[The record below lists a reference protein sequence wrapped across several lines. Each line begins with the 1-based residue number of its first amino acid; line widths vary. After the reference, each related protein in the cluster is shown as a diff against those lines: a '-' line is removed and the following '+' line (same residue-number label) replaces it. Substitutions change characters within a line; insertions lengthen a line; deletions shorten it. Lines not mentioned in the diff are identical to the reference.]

1 MARCGSLTTLLG
13 LRAVSA
19 PYLDETGVVCQR
31 ALPGS
36 HGASLLYFAGMNP
49 PVAPARE
56 PQSAGAVLMVRPARF
71 AFNPQTAASNAFQSP
86 SDLQSGDSA
95 AVQESALREFDGL
108 AGKLLHAGV
117 AVIAAEDTPSPA
129 KPDAV
134 FPNNW
139 VSFHHD
145 GTVVLYP
152 MLAANRRWERREEL
166 IQQVTRE
173 GGFRITQTVDL
184 SYRENQ
190 GKFLEGTGS
199 LVLDRTQ
206 RVAYAAL
213 SPRTDLDVLGEF
225 AQQLDYDLVT
235 FDAFDTNTKPVYHT
249 NVLMAV
255 GSRFAVL
262 CGETLGDRGHRSAV
276 TEKLR
281 ATGHEVL
288 EISMSQMF
296 RFAGNILE
304 LSPAS
309 GAVIAMSTT
318 AWNGFDSAQRRIL
331 ERHGSIVAADI
342 PVIEGLGGGGVRCM
356 LAEIHLPKR

>member
-1 MARCGSLTTLLG
+1 M
-13 LRAVSA
+13 LRAGPACYS
-19 PYLDETGVVCQR
+19 
-31 ALPGS
+31 
-36 HGASLLYFAGMNP
+36 FAAMNP
-49 PVAPARE
+49 TVTPPRE
-56 PQSAGAVLMVRPARF
+56 PQTAGAVFMVRPARF

-86 SDLQSGDSA
+86 SRLQTGDPVA
-95 AVQESALREFDGL
+95 AQESALREFDGL
-108 AGKLLHAGV
+108 AHQLVRAGV
-117 AVIAAEDTPSPA
+117 EVIAADDTPSPV

-139 VSFHHD
+139 VSFHRD

-152 MLAANRRWERREEL
+152 MLAANRRCERREEL
-166 IQQVTRE
+166 VHQVARAGFRVTR
-173 GGFRITQTVDL
+173 TVDL
-184 SYRENQ
+184 SYREPQ

-199 LVLDRTQ
+199 LVLDRAE

-235 FDAFDTNTKPVYHT
+235 FDAFDTAGKPVYHT
-249 NVLMAV
+249 NVLMAI
-255 GSRFAVL
+255 GSHFAVL
-262 CGETLGDRGHRSAV
+262 CGEAINDRLHRGAV

-288 EISMSQMF
+288 ALSMSQMH

-304 LSPAS
+304 LSAAS

-318 AWNGFDSAQRRIL
+318 AWNSFDAPQRRIL
-331 ERHGSIVAADI
+331 EGYGSVVAADI
-342 PVIEGLGGGGVRCM
+342 PAIEGLGGGGVRCM
-356 LAEIHLPKR
+356 LAEIHLPRRGGA

>member
-1 MARCGSLTTLLG
+1 MK
-13 LRAVSA
+13 
-19 PYLDETGVVCQR
+19 
-31 ALPGS
+31 PGWS
-36 HGASLLYFAGMNP
+36 VNGQCRVPACYSFGGMNP

-86 SDLQSGDSA
+86 SQRQSGVSA
-95 AVQESALREFDGL
+95 AEESALREFDGL

-117 AVIAAEDTPSPA
+117 AVIAAEDSPSPV

-139 VSFHHD
+139 VSFHRD

-166 IQQVTRE
+166 IQQVTRD
-173 GGFRITQTVDL
+173 GGFRVTRTVDL
-184 SYRENQ
+184 SYREDQ

-199 LVLDRTQ
+199 LVLDRAQ

-235 FDAFDTNTKPVYHT
+235 FDAFDPRGKPVYHT

-262 CGETLGDRGHRSAV
+262 CGEAISDRGHRGAV

-288 EISMSQMF
+288 EISISQMT

-304 LSPAS
+304 LAPAS
-309 GAVIAMSTT
+309 GTIIALSTT
-318 AWNGFDSAQRRIL
+318 AWNSFDPAQRRVL
-331 ERHGSIVAADI
+331 EGHGSVVAADI
-342 PVIEGLGGGGVRCM
+342 PVIETLGGGGVRCM

>member
-1 MARCGSLTTLLG
+1 MKPTWSVNGQCRVPPCYSFT
-13 LRAVSA
+13 
-19 PYLDETGVVCQR
+19 
-31 ALPGS
+31 
-36 HGASLLYFAGMNP
+36 GMNP

-71 AFNPQTAASNAFQSP
+71 AFNPQTAASNTFQSP
-86 SDLQSGDSA
+86 SQLQSGVSA
-95 AVQESALREFDGL
+95 AEKSALREFDGL
-108 AGKLLHAGV
+108 AGKLVHAGV
-117 AVIAAEDTPSPA
+117 AVIAAEDTPSPV

-139 VSFHHD
+139 VSFHRD

-152 MLAANRRWERREEL
+152 MLAVNRRWERREEL
-166 IQQVTRE
+166 IQQVTRD

-184 SYRENQ
+184 SYREEQ
-190 GKFLEGTGS
+190 GKYLEGTGS
-199 LVLDRTQ
+199 LVLDRAE

-235 FDAFDTNTKPVYHT
+235 FDAFDPGGKPVYHT

-262 CGETLGDRGHRSAV
+262 CGEAITDRGHRGAV

-288 EISMSQMF
+288 EISMSQMT

-304 LSPAS
+304 LAPAS
-309 GAVIAMSTT
+309 GTVIAMSTT
-318 AWNGFDSAQRRIL
+318 AWNSLDPAQRRVL
-331 ERHGSIVAADI
+331 EGHGSVVAADI
-342 PVIEGLGGGGVRCM
+342 PVIEELGGGGVRCM

>member
-1 MARCGSLTTLLG
+1 
-13 LRAVSA
+13 
-19 PYLDETGVVCQR
+19 
-31 ALPGS
+31 
-36 HGASLLYFAGMNP
+36 MNP
-49 PVAPARE
+49 SVAPPRE

-86 SDLQSGDSA
+86 SELRGGDSS
-95 AVQESALREFDGL
+95 AVEHSALREFDGL
-108 AGKLLHAGV
+108 AGKLARAGV
-117 AVIAAEDTPSPA
+117 TVIVAEDTPAPV

-139 VSFHHD
+139 VSFHRD

-152 MLAANRRWERREEL
+152 MLAANRRSERREEL
-166 IQQVTRE
+166 IQQVARD

-184 SYRENQ
+184 SYREDQ

-199 LVLDRTQ
+199 LVLDRAH
-206 RVAYAAL
+206 RLAYAAL

-235 FDAFDTNTKPVYHT
+235 FDAVDACGKPVYHT

-262 CGETLGDRGHRSAV
+262 CGETISDREHRGAV

-281 ATGHEVL
+281 STGHEVL
-288 EISMSQMF
+288 EITMEQMN

-304 LSPAS
+304 LLPPS
-309 GAVIAMSTT
+309 GAVIALSTT
-318 AWNGFDSAQRRIL
+318 AWDSFEPAQRRLL
-331 ERHGSIVAADI
+331 EGHGSVVVADI
-342 PVIEGLGGGGVRCM
+342 PVIEASGGGGVRCM
-356 LAEIHLPKR
+356 LAEIHLPPR

>member
-1 MARCGSLTTLLG
+1 
-13 LRAVSA
+13 
-19 PYLDETGVVCQR
+19 
-31 ALPGS
+31 
-36 HGASLLYFAGMNP
+36 MNP
-49 PVAPARE
+49 PVASPRE
-56 PQSAGAVLMVRPARF
+56 PQSAGTVLMVRPARF
-71 AFNPQTAASNAFQSP
+71 AFNPQTAASNAFQTPSP
-86 SDLQSGDSA
+86 LQSDDSVA
-95 AVQESALREFDGL
+95 AQESALREFDGL
-108 AGKLLHAGV
+108 AAKLVRAGV
-117 AVIAAEDTPSPA
+117 AVIAAEDTLSPV

-166 IQQVTRE
+166 VEQVTRD
-173 GGFRITQTVDL
+173 GGFRITRTVDL
-184 SYRENQ
+184 SYREEQ
-190 GKFLEGTGS
+190 GKYLEGTGS
-199 LVLDRTQ
+199 LVLDRAQ
-206 RVAYAAL
+206 GVAYAAL

-235 FDAFDTNTKPVYHT
+235 FDAFDSGGKPVYHT

-262 CGETLGDRGHRSAV
+262 CGDAITDRGHRDAV
-276 TEKLR
+276 SGKLR

-288 EISMSQMF
+288 EISMNQMI

-304 LSPAS
+304 LTSPS
-309 GAVIAMSTT
+309 GTVIAMSTT
-318 AWNGFDSAQRRIL
+318 AWNSFDAPQRRIL
-331 ERHGSIVAADI
+331 EGHGSVVAAGI

>member
-1 MARCGSLTTLLG
+1 
-13 LRAVSA
+13 
-19 PYLDETGVVCQR
+19 
-31 ALPGS
+31 
-36 HGASLLYFAGMNP
+36 MNP
-49 PVAPARE
+49 SVAPLRE

-86 SDLQSGDSA
+86 SVTCADDSTA
-95 AVQESALREFDGL
+95 EETALREFDGL
-108 AGKLLHAGV
+108 AGKLAHAGV
-117 AVIAAEDTPSPA
+117 AVIAAEDTPAPV
-129 KPDAV
+129 KPDAI

-139 VSFHHD
+139 VSFHRD

-152 MLAANRRWERREEL
+152 MLAENRRWERREEL
-166 IQQVTRE
+166 IQQVTRD
-173 GGFRITQTVDL
+173 GGFRVTQTVDL

-199 LVLDRTQ
+199 LVLDRAH

-235 FDAFDTNTKPVYHT
+235 FDAFVARVPVYHT

-255 GSRFAVL
+255 GSHFAVL
-262 CGETLGDRGHRSAV
+262 CAETISDPGHRGAV

-288 EISMSQMF
+288 EISMSQMN
-296 RFAGNILE
+296 RFAANILE
-304 LSPAS
+304 LLPPS
-309 GAVIAMSTT
+309 GAIIAMSTT
-318 AWNGFDSAQRRIL
+318 AWNSFEPAQRRVL
-331 ERHGSIVAADI
+331 EGFGAVVAADI